1 MICLFRFELK
11 NNKIDF
17 ILNNKI
23 EEVITPYHNEL
34 LQPLIS
40 SLSQTLYLYHQF
52 NKHSTILSCQ
62 VSGNKQLEIILS
74 KGLEQYINVNTRKEI
89 FLGSGQ
95 SIADILLQFIDFPM
109 TMPPK

>member
-34 LQPLIS
+34 LQPLIT
-40 SLSQTLYLYHQF
+40 SLGQILYSYH
-52 NKHSTILSCQ
+52 
-62 VSGNKQLEIILS
+62 
-74 KGLEQYINVNTRKEI
+74 
-89 FLGSGQ
+89 
-95 SIADILLQFIDFPM
+95 
-109 TMPPK
+109 

>member
-34 LQPLIS
+34 LQPLIT
-40 SLSQTLYLYHQF
+40 SLGQILYSYHQF
-52 NKHSTILSCQ
+52 SKHSTILSCQ
-62 VSGNKQLEIILS
+62 VSGNKQLEIILG
-74 KGLEQYINVNTRKEI
+74 KGLGQYIDINTREEI
-89 FLGSGQ
+89 FFGSGK
-95 SIADILLQFIDFPM
+95 SIADILMRFIDFSMIM
-109 TMPPK
+109 TP

>member
-1 MICLFRFELK
+1 MICLFRLELK
-11 NNKIDF
+11 NKKIDF

-34 LQPLIS
+34 LQPLIN

-52 NKHSTILSCQ
+52 SKHSTILSCQ

-74 KGLEQYINVNTRKEI
+74 KGLGQYIDVNTREEI
-89 FLGSGQ
+89 FLGSGK
-95 SIADILLQFIDFPM
+95 SIADILMQFIDFPM
-109 TMPPK
+109 TMTPE